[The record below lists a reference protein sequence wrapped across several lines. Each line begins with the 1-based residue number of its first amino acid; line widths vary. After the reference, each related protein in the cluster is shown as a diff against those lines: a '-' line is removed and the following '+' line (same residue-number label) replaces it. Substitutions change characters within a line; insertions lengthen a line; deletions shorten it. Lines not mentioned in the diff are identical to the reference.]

1 MVRTE
6 LEQSLHRTANY
17 VECRMADIFPE
28 LLAESRIDAVSSIA
42 WAGCRF
48 IEALREARD
57 GKEGGEA

>member
-28 LLAESRIDAVSSIA
+28 LLADSRIDAVSSIA

-48 IEALREARD
+48 IDALREARD
-57 GKEGGEA
+57 GKEGTES